1 MDSELTNTRKWTVL
15 AITSISTFMATLD
28 GSIVNI
34 ALPMMAGEMKVSIS
48 TIQWVVTS
56 YLLTISILLLVWG
69 RLSDVYGK
77 KKIFAAGYIVFS
89 IGSLLCSLSHALP
102 LLVASRVVQAVGASA
117 MMSLSQGIVTG
128 TFPSSERGRAL
139 GFVGTM
145 VALGSLVGPSLGG
158 VLVNAFGWPSIF
170 VINVPIG
177 LIGSV
182 LAFLVIPEIT
192 EKTEDRSFDY
202 SGTALFTT
210 FILVL
215 FMGLLLVQ
223 QGTLPAYAVLPTLA
237 VAALLLLLLIRRE
250 KRCDYPLI
258 NLQLFRIHEFSYGLS
273 AAFLCF
279 ITINSTLLF
288 IPFYL
293 QDLRGFSALKA
304 GLIISAYPLTTAVVA
319 PLSGWISDKITYRP
333 LTVGG
338 MGVATAAL
346 ILLATLRPSTP
357 VPVVI
362 LYLMLM
368 GAGVAAFQSPNNSS
382 IMGSVPRTRLGI
394 AGGINALFRNLGM
407 VTGTTLSV
415 LIFFF
420 TTRISFNA
428 LGNGGS
434 LNAHVF
440 LRGTSWIFI
449 FDAACCFAALMISLT
464 RAVRIRPAGYAA
476 SGAEVSSR
484 PESGAGK

>member
-1 MDSELTNTRKWTVL
+1 MNSELTDTRKWAVL
-15 AITSISTFMATLD
+15 VITSISTFMATLD

-48 TIQWVVTS
+48 TIQWIVTS

-69 RLSDVYGK
+69 RLSDIYGK
-77 KKIFAAGYIVFS
+77 KGIFAAGYIVFS
-89 IGSLLCSLSHALP
+89 VGSLLCSLSHTLP
-102 LLVASRVVQAVGASA
+102 LLVAARVVQAVGASA

-177 LIGSV
+177 IVGSV
-182 LAFLVIPEIT
+182 LAFTVIPEIT
-192 EKTEDRSFDY
+192 EKSPDRSLDF
-202 SGTALFTT
+202 SGTALFTA
-210 FILVL
+210 FVLAL

-223 QGTLPAYAVLPTLA
+223 QGTLPAWA
-237 VAALLLLLLIRRE
+237 VAPALAAAAVLLLLLIRRE
-250 KRCDYPLI
+250 KRCAYPLI
-258 NLQLFRIHEFSYGLS
+258 NLQLFGIHEFSYGLA

-279 ITINSTLLF
+279 ISINSTLLF

-304 GLIISAYPLTTAVVA
+304 GLIISVYPLTTAVVA

-346 ILLATLRPSTP
+346 ILLATLRVSTP
-357 VPVVI
+357 VPVVV
-362 LYLMLM
+362 LYLALM
-368 GAGVAAFQSPNNSS
+368 GAGVSVFQSPNNSS

-394 AGGINALFRNLGM
+394 AGGVNALFRNLGM

-415 LIFFF
+415 LIFSF

-428 LGNGGS
+428 LGSGGS
-434 LNAHVF
+434 LDARAF
-440 LRGTSWIFI
+440 LRGLTWIFL
-449 FDAACCFAALMISLT
+449 FDAVCCFAALMISLT
-464 RAVRIRPAGYAA
+464 RAVRFRPAGYGPPGA
-476 SGAEVSSR
+476 SGH
-484 PESGAGK
+484 PGSGAGK